1 MAIKGLLFETPTA
14 SEEVED
20 TIGMRANV
28 AKHTVEHSVQEAE

>member
-1 MAIKGLLFETPTA
+1 MAIKGLISEAPPA

-28 AKHTVEHSVQEAE
+28 AEHTVEHSVQEAE